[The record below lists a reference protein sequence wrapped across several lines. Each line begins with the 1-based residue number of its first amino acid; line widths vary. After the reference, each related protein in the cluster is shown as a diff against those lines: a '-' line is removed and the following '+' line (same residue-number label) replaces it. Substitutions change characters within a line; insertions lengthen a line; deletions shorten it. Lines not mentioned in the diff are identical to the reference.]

1 MLPHHIG
8 AVEMAKIQLKY
19 GTDEE
24 MRQLAQNIID
34 TQQAEIELMQHWIAA
49 LEADK
54 DTADDKV
61 KNEEDN
67 QQPVS

>member
-1 MLPHHIG
+1 
-8 AVEMAKIQLKY
+8 
-19 GTDEE
+19 
-24 MRQLAQNIID
+24 MRQLAQSIID

-61 KNEEDN
+61 KNKENN
-67 QQPVS
+67 QPPAS